1 MIDDV
6 RGKKQG
12 LLQIH
17 YLKGWDGQHFG
28 HNVVFSYPKRLS
40 PSHLQYHIGS
50 QQGLHQTM
58 EKEQRGRKVSRMG
71 NYFKEPERLKIPVD
85 CVIKETENSG
95 AGVGLLA
102 NREPKHTGP
111 GMEKISDLLII

>member
-1 MIDDV
+1 
-6 RGKKQG
+6 
-12 LLQIH
+12 
-17 YLKGWDGQHFG
+17 
-28 HNVVFSYPKRLS
+28 
-40 PSHLQYHIGS
+40 
-50 QQGLHQTM
+50 
-58 EKEQRGRKVSRMG
+58 MG

-111 GMEKISDLLII
+111 EMEKISDLLIIWEKFYQKKKSRGNDKMER